1 MSFMAGDTLYI
12 LNLQFF
18 KLFSQDF
25 QYSQYMG
32 MILLDLSCELIFY
45 LISLISVI
53 SLVSSVRTRVNM
65 IYISADQNEHEL
77 LL

>member
-32 MILLDLSCELIFY
+32 MILLDLLRELIFY

-53 SLVSSVRTRVNM
+53 SLVSSGGTRVNM

-77 LL
+77 RL

>member
-25 QYSQYMG
+25 QYSQYVG
-32 MILLDLSCELIFY
+32 MILLDLLCELIFY

-53 SLVSSVRTRVNM
+53 SLVSSVGTRVNM

-77 LL
+77 FL

>member
-1 MSFMAGDTLYI
+1 MAGDTLYI

-32 MILLDLSCELIFY
+32 MILLDLLRELIFY

-53 SLVSSVRTRVNM
+53 SLVSSGGTRVNM